1 VIKIGDEKM
10 ERDVSDAQLVR
21 AGILDGLREPKRPI
35 GLVFETGLSLRSLR
49 THLEPLIENG
59 LVEERRDERRR
70 AVYALTPTG
79 AENLSRMYK
88 RLRLEEEKERRRKSA
103 RRVYA
108 VVFVLCALLAVDV
121 SMIVVGL
128 LRTERYV
135 PGTGRVV
142 VPPPP
147 PPPPVISFQLYWDEA
162 CTQPVSEIDWGELE
176 PGDSRTVNFY
186 VVNDGDVSLTM
197 DMNVTDWTPVVAEKY
212 LVLIWEAD
220 GAVVAVGELRMTSM
234 TLTVSAGITGVDSF
248 SMTIMIAG
256 TET

>member
-1 VIKIGDEKM
+1 
-10 ERDVSDAQLVR
+10 
-21 AGILDGLREPKRPI
+21 
-35 GLVFETGLSLRSLR
+35 
-49 THLEPLIENG
+49 
-59 LVEERRDERRR
+59 
-70 AVYALTPTG
+70 
-79 AENLSRMYK
+79 MYK

-108 VVFVLCALLAVDV
+108 VVFILCALLAVDV
-121 SMIVVGL
+121 STIVVGL

-197 DMNVTDWTPVVAEKY
+197 DMNVTDWTPVVAEQY
-212 LVLIWEAD
+212 LDLIWEAD